1 MSNAQASLTNAFKS
15 LLENEDFVDVT
26 LSAGGKTLRAHKVV
40 LSACSS
46 YFKQL
51 LRGESTSISYHV
63 MYTISD
69 NFSRPPNKFGKCKKV
84 FIMCLSV
91 LNFIC
96 VDMSCTFVLV
106 CVVGI
111 TSLFFSALE
120 DRFLVFAWLT

>member
-51 LRGESTSISYHV
+51 LRGESTSISYHD
-63 MYTISD
+63 TIFD
-69 NFSRPPNKFGKCKKV
+69 NFSRPPNKCDKCKKV

-91 LNFIC
+91 LNFIF
-96 VDMSCTFVLV
+96 VYMSCTFVLV

-111 TSLFFSALE
+111 T
-120 DRFLVFAWLT
+120 